1 MSKTEIWRDAVKRQ
15 NEADLMS
22 RADLL
27 SKLAESAEILA
38 ESMARLSE
46 ETRES
51 VNELKSAAESVKGET
66 TTAGNAHQKS
76 MHELTAT
83 AQETRSALSVW
94 KSQLETSVNESER
107 RIKGS
112 LRGIIIKLWLAVI
125 LTAILSGALTGWLIF
140 RWCLYSLGKH

>member
-1 MSKTEIWRDAVKRQ
+1 MSKTETWRDAARRQ
-15 NEADLMS
+15 NEQNLINQTDRMTE
-22 RADLL
+22 
-27 SKLAESAEILA
+27 LAAAAEILA